1 MAIWFITGTSTGFG
15 REIALEALA
24 RGDKVIATARKL
36 SAIED
41 LAEKGAYT
49 LSLDITSPEVTIKQT
64 VAKAVEKY
72 GGIDILV
79 NNAGVGLLSCFEEV
93 RFVQRFFWGVCR
105 KSFADDRG
113 SDEELRALFNVN
125 YFGHA
130 NVTRAVL
137 PYMRSKKSGVI
148 GFIGSGAGRK
158 TNKIH
163 VETIPFSITL
173 TLCQRHETDLP

>member
-1 MAIWFITGTSTGFG
+1 MATWFITGTSTGFG
-15 REIALEALA
+15 REITLEALA
-24 RGDKVIATARKL
+24 RGDKVIATARQI

-41 LAEKGAYT
+41 LAEKGAYILT
-49 LSLDITSPEVTIKQT
+49 LDITSSEATIKET
-64 VAKAVEKY
+64 IAKAVEKY

-79 NNAGVGLLSCFEEV
+79 NNAGVGLCGTFEEV
-93 RFVQRFFWGVCR
+93 RYVQQYFWGVC
-105 KSFADDRG
+105 KQFVTHDHG
-113 SDEELRALFNVN
+113 SDEELRNVFNVN

-158 TNKIH
+158 TKNI
-163 VETIPFSITL
+163 
-173 TLCQRHETDLP
+173 